1 MERDR
6 EECEAIRVGG
16 TDMYCKRCGIR
27 WSVDDDAPQ
36 CKSHNNDVST
46 KRTAAENA
54 RAFIRAFIRG
64 DV

>member
-16 TDMYCKRCGIR
+16 TDMYCKRCHTR
-27 WSVDDDAPQ
+27 WSVDDEEPK
-36 CKSHNNDVST
+36 CKPHTST